1 MAAFCAGCGSAL
13 GEGSRFC
20 EKCGRA
26 VPTVNPAVGASAPAP
41 VTPAV
46 ASPPPSNTAIK
57 AIFAVLAVV
66 MFLGLLMA
74 GSCFYVAYRVRQKA
88 RELSSSLGGDV
99 PRYSGKRDPCALLTA
114 AEAGQALGQTVNSV
128 EQHGITGCEYHFG
141 DNGQQLGVRFAWQ
154 GGAMTMKMTAATMK
168 QLSSLTAFTPVTG
181 VGDEAYLTPM
191 NSELLMRK
199 GDVLVTIE
207 LQSSGVSAD
216 AAKNIAGK
224 IADRL

>member
-1 MAAFCAGCGSAL
+1 
-13 GEGSRFC
+13 
-20 EKCGRA
+20 
-26 VPTVNPAVGASAPAP
+26 
-41 VTPAV
+41 
-46 ASPPPSNTAIK
+46 
-57 AIFAVLAVV
+57 
-66 MFLGLLMA
+66 
-74 GSCFYVAYRVRQKA
+74 
-88 RELSSSLGGDV
+88 
-99 PRYSGKRDPCALLTA
+99 
-114 AEAGQALGQTVNSV
+114 
-128 EQHGITGCEYHFG
+128 
-141 DNGQQLGVRFAWQ
+141 
-154 GGAMTMKMTAATMK
+154 MTMKMTAATMK